1 VKNKHNNETEF
12 LKTVSDVK
20 ENCIEYQNATNVN
33 NRIVDKIRKNT
44 ASRDYYAKSE
54 IDKCFK

>member
-1 VKNKHNNETEF
+1 LAVLKSNVVIDFGIKSFVF
-12 LKTVSDVK
+12 L
-20 ENCIEYQNATNVN
+20 NVN